1 MSNQELPPQPPPPAF
16 DQIVK
21 GNVSIKKLKKKYMYR
36 ITFSKIGK
44 FLVYQVWDKDNFNN
58 QNSSRSVFRVSAKN
72 WVNDFIKQN
81 KNLKKEGKELF
92 TPTTIIETVDQ
103 EQYACVIHKA
113 YFNSR
118 DRVVFTISTKEIQ
131 LSNNCSKKLIKIPSG
146 KFINMRFD
154 IDAPQNGIGL
164 VYNKSNCGEPY
175 HRIYAGGGAEGWSGS
190 VCGDWTGQADM
201 NSVIWNYKGPNKEDP
216 GKHNW
221 IWCEIARAINPE
233 VYSCP

>member
-1 MSNQELPPQPPPPAF
+1 MSNQELPTQLPPPAF

-36 ITFSKIGK
+36 ITFSKIGE
-44 FLVYQVWDKDNFNN
+44 FLVYQVWDKNNTNN
-58 QNSSRSVFRVSAKN
+58 QNSKRSVFNVSAKN
-72 WVNDFIKQN
+72 WINDFIQQN

-92 TPTTIIETVDQ
+92 TPTTIIETVD
-103 EQYACVIHKA
+103 EKQYACVIHKA
-113 YFNSR
+113 YFNSH
-118 DRVVFTISTKEIQ
+118 DCVVFTISTKEIQ

-164 VYNKSNCGEPY
+164 VYNRSDCSEPY

-190 VCGDWTGQADM
+190 ICGLWTSPPGP
-201 NSVIWNYKGPNKEDP
+201 NVIWNYKGPNGEDP
-216 GKHNW
+216 GKYNW
-221 IWCEIARAINPE
+221 TWEAILGQVPL
-233 VYSCP
+233 

>member
-1 MSNQELPPQPPPPAF
+1 MSNQELPTQPPPLDF

-36 ITFSKIGK
+36 ITFSKIGE
-44 FLVYQVWDKDNFNN
+44 FLVYQVWDKDNLNN
-58 QNSSRSVFRVSAKN
+58 QNSSRSVFRVSARIWINKFIQKN
-72 WVNDFIKQN
+72 E
-81 KNLKKEGKELF
+81 NLKKEGKELF

-146 KFINMRFD
+146 KFNNMRFD
-154 IDAPQNGIGL
+154 IDAENREWYNI
-164 VYNKSNCGEPY
+164 VYNKSDCSYPNY
-175 HRIYAGGGAEGWSGS
+175 RRYDFGGAGVVSP
-190 VCGDWTGQADM
+190 CLDWYVGLDWGTRTYADIIWYRRGPTGKPPGE
-201 NSVIWNYKGPNKEDP
+201 WNWTPLELGN
-216 GKHNW
+216 
-221 IWCEIARAINPE
+221 AL
-233 VYSCP
+233 V